1 MPEKSVTKL
10 ELFLRTCRCQPT
22 DRVPVWIMRQAGR
35 YLPDYQAVRA
45 KHTFLEICKTPD
57 LAAEV
62 SIQPLRV
69 LGVDAVIVFS
79 DILMVA
85 EAMGL
90 PLDVPDSGPVLS
102 NPVRDLAGVYRLR
115 DFDPERETRFV
126 GDAIRAIRGEI
137 SQDVP
142 IIGFAAAP
150 WTLACYMIEGR
161 TRGDVS
167 RAKQMLR
174 ADPQTVRELLERIA
188 GATARYLRSQVAAGA
203 DVVQLF
209 DTWASELTPRE
220 YDEFELPAARAV
232 IEALAGTGVP
242 RILFAKGSAQ
252 HLESLAK
259 TGAEVL
265 SLDWNTD
272 LAEAR
277 RKLGD
282 GVALQGNV
290 DPSILLGD
298 ESAVRAAAREAVEK
312 TGGFGHILNLGHGI
326 LPSTP
331 VANAQVFVE
340 AGQTALAGARV
351 QTGRAD

>member
-1 MPEKSVTKL
+1 
-10 ELFLRTCRCQPT
+10 
-22 DRVPVWIMRQAGR
+22 MRQAGR
-35 YLPDYQAVRA
+35 YLPEYQAVRA
-45 KHTFLEICKTPD
+45 KHSFLDICKTPE

-69 LGVDAVIVFS
+69 LNVDAVIVFS

-102 NPVRDLAGVYRLR
+102 DPVRDLASVRQLR

-126 GDAIRAIRGEI
+126 GDAIRAIRSEI
-137 SQDVP
+137 GPDVP

-167 RAKQMLR
+167 LAKQMLR
-174 ADPQTVRELLERIA
+174 DQPRTVCELLDQIA
-188 GATARYLRSQVAAGA
+188 AATARYLDSQIAAGA

-220 YDEFELPAARAV
+220 YDEFELPATRTV
-232 IEALAGTGVP
+232 VQALAGSGVP
-242 RILFAKGSAQ
+242 RILFAKGSAR
-252 HLESLAK
+252 HLASLAN
-259 TGAEVL
+259 TGADVL
-265 SLDWNTD
+265 SIDWNTD
-272 LAEAR
+272 LTDAR
-277 RKLGD
+277 RRLGNS
-282 GVALQGNV
+282 VALQGNV
-290 DPSILLGD
+290 DPSILLHH
-298 ESAVRAAAREAVEK
+298 ENEVRSAARAAVEK

-326 LPSTP
+326 LPATP
-331 VANAQVFVE
+331 VANAKAFVE
-340 AGQTALAGARV
+340 AGQTALSGLRV
-351 QTGRAD
+351 HTELAD